1 MTTELATSN
10 HSSNK
15 PVTPPNNQLIIPQ
28 REASNPTI
36 VSLLEPNKGL
46 KKPTH
51 DWDAECKP
59 PIGSGECFSTLPAPF
74 CYANHLSY
82 WTVDE
87 GATTFWNKYGK
98 KIALKNL
105 FISIGNLL
113 LSFSVWMIWS
123 VISVLLYN

>member
-1 MTTELATSN
+1 MGDTMGDEWRPGYTITIALVFNKKCIKTSAIRFIMTSELASK

-46 KKPTH
+46 KKATH

-74 CYANHLSY
+74 CY
-82 WTVDE
+82 
-87 GATTFWNKYGK
+87 
-98 KIALKNL
+98 
-105 FISIGNLL
+105 
-113 LSFSVWMIWS
+113 
-123 VISVLLYN
+123 